1 MAKALSLIGISGSR
15 VGQSTVFTERSTVIG
30 SDSRCGVV
38 LLDRMI
44 LPRHAEVRVA
54 LDRWFV
60 LPLDPKAAIFVN
72 GEPVT
77 GQQRIDEGDLVTVG
91 SATFK
96 VMIGEAERA
105 VGAPRHAPPPPG
117 SDDMWRD

>member
-15 VGQSTVFTERSTVIG
+15 VGQSTVFTERSTVVG

-38 LLDRMI
+38 LQDRLI

-54 LDRWFV
+54 LDRWFI

-91 SATFK
+91 GATFK
-96 VMIGEAERA
+96 AKIGEAERA
-105 VGAPRHAPPPPG
+105 VGAPRREEPQHET
-117 SDDMWRD
+117 DLWWRD